1 MIPKILHYCWF
12 GNGEMP
18 ELTLKCLDSWR
29 KYLPDYKIIVWNE
42 GNFDVNMYRFSS
54 EAYKEKKYAFV
65 ADVCRLYALKN
76 MGGIYLDTDV
86 EFIRPLD
93 EDMLNN
99 KAFTGFE
106 DNLLLSSAIMGSE
119 KDGKWINDLLLY
131 YNNRSFYLKDGEHD
145 INPNTEIIT
154 AFMKTKKGVRINN
167 TYQKIEKYCTIYPSD
182 YFCPKSWKTLK
193 IKKTNNTYCIHHF
206 AGSWLHRKGS
216 LLGRLANFLL
226 GKRIA
231 NSLSEIYRGKKRIN
245 NINL

>member
-18 ELTLKCLDSWR
+18 ELALKCLESWR
-29 KYLPDYKIIVWNE
+29 KYLPDYEIMVWNE
-42 GNFDVNMYRFSS
+42 NNFDVNMYRFAS

-86 EFIRPLD
+86 EFLKPLD
-93 EDMLNN
+93 EKVLQQN
-99 KAFTGFE
+99 AFTGFE

-119 KDGKWINDLLLY
+119 KDGKWINDLLPY
-131 YNNRSFYLKDGEHD
+131 YDNRSFYLKDRSHD
-145 INPNTEIIT
+145 VNPNTEIIT
-154 AFMKTKKGVRINN
+154 EFMKNRKNVQINN
-167 TYQKIEKYCTIYPSD
+167 TFQELEGYCTIFPSD

-193 IKKTNNTYCIHHF
+193 IKQTPNTYCIHHF
-206 AGSWLHRKGS
+206 AGSWLHKKQS
-216 LLGRLANFLL
+216 VLGRLANFLL

-231 NSLSEIYRGKKRIN
+231 NALSQKYRNKKSF
-245 NINL
+245 

>member
-18 ELTLKCLDSWR
+18 ALALKCLASWK
-29 KYLPDYKIIVWNE
+29 KYLPDYEIMVWNE
-42 GNFDVNMYRFSS
+42 DNFDVNMYRFAS

-86 EFIRPLD
+86 EFLRPLD
-93 EDMLNN
+93 EKVLQQE
-99 KAFTGFE
+99 AFTGFE

-119 KDGKWINDLLLY
+119 KDGKWINDLLPY
-131 YNNRSFYLKDGEHD
+131 YDQRSFYLKDGSHD
-145 INPNTEIIT
+145 VNPNTEIIT
-154 AFMKTKKGVRINN
+154 EFMKNRKNVQINN
-167 TYQKIEKYCTIYPSD
+167 TFQVLEGYCTIFPSD

-193 IKKTNNTYCIHHF
+193 IKQTENTYCIHHF
-206 AGSWLHRKGS
+206 AGSWLHKKQS
-216 LLGRLANFLL
+216 LLGKLANFLF

-231 NSLSEIYRGKKRIN
+231 NALSEKYRPKKN
-245 NINL
+245 

>member
-18 ELTLKCLDSWR
+18 ELALKCLESWR
-29 KYLPDYKIIVWNE
+29 KYLPDYEIMVWNE
-42 GNFDVNMYRFSS
+42 SNFDVNMYRFAS

-86 EFIRPLD
+86 EFLKPLD
-93 EDMLNN
+93 EKVLQQN
-99 KAFTGFE
+99 AFTGFE

-119 KDGKWINDLLLY
+119 KNGKWINDLLPY
-131 YNNRSFYLKDGEHD
+131 YDNRSFYLKDGTHD
-145 INPNTEIIT
+145 VNPNTEIIT
-154 AFMKTKKGVRINN
+154 EFMKTRKNVQINN
-167 TYQKIEKYCTIYPSD
+167 TFQELEGYCTIFPSD

-193 IKKTNNTYCIHHF
+193 IKQTPNTYCIHHF
-206 AGSWLHRKGS
+206 AGSWLHKKQS
-216 LLGRLANFLL
+216 TLGKLANFLL

-231 NSLSEIYRGKKRIN
+231 NAWSEKYRNKK
-245 NINL
+245 LF

>member
-18 ELTLKCLDSWR
+18 ELALKCLESWR
-29 KYLPDYKIIVWNE
+29 KYLPDYEIMVWNE
-42 GNFDVNMYRFSS
+42 SNFDVNMYRFAS

-86 EFIRPLD
+86 EFLKPLD
-93 EDMLNN
+93 EKVLQQN
-99 KAFTGFE
+99 AFTGFE

-119 KDGKWINDLLLY
+119 KNGKWINDLLPY
-131 YNNRSFYLKDGEHD
+131 YDNRSFYLKDGTHD

-154 AFMKTKKGVRINN
+154 EFMKTRKNVQINN
-167 TYQKIEKYCTIYPSD
+167 TFQELEGYCTIFPSD

-193 IKKTNNTYCIHHF
+193 IKQTPNTYCIHHF
-206 AGSWLHRKGS
+206 AGSWLHKKQS
-216 LLGRLANFLL
+216 TLGKLANFLL

-231 NSLSEIYRGKKRIN
+231 NAWSEKYRNKK
-245 NINL
+245 LF

>member
-18 ELTLKCLDSWR
+18 ELALKCLESWR
-29 KYLPDYKIIVWNE
+29 KYLPDYEIMVWNE
-42 GNFDVNMYRFSS
+42 SNFDVNMYRFAS

-86 EFIRPLD
+86 EFLKPLD
-93 EDMLNN
+93 EKVLQQS
-99 KAFTGFE
+99 AFTGFE

-119 KDGKWINDLLLY
+119 KNGKWINDLLPY
-131 YNNRSFYLKDGEHD
+131 YDNRSFYLKDGTHD
-145 INPNTEIIT
+145 VNPNTEIIT
-154 AFMKTKKGVRINN
+154 EFMKTRKNVQINN
-167 TYQKIEKYCTIYPSD
+167 TFQELEGYCTIFPSD

-193 IKKTNNTYCIHHF
+193 IKQTPNTYCIHHF
-206 AGSWLHRKGS
+206 AGSWLHKKQS
-216 LLGRLANFLL
+216 TLGKLANFLL

-231 NSLSEIYRGKKRIN
+231 NAWSEKYRNKK
-245 NINL
+245 LF

>member
-18 ELTLKCLDSWR
+18 ELALKCLESWR
-29 KYLPDYKIIVWNE
+29 KYLPDYEIVVWNE
-42 GNFDVNMYRFSS
+42 ENFDVNMYRFSS
-54 EAYKEKKYAFV
+54 EAYKEQKFAFV

-86 EFIRPLD
+86 EFLRPLD
-93 EDMLNN
+93 EKMLQQ

-119 KDGKWINDLLLY
+119 KNGDWINDLLPY
-131 YNNRSFYLKDGEHD
+131 YANRSFYLEDGSHD
-145 INPNTEIIT
+145 VNPNTEIIT
-154 AFMKTKKGVRINN
+154 EFMKTRKNVQINN
-167 TYQKIEKYCTIYPSD
+167 TFQELDGYCTIYPSD

-193 IKKTNNTYCIHHF
+193 IKQTPNTYCIHHF
-206 AGSWLHRKGS
+206 AGSWLHKKQS
-216 LLGRLANFLL
+216 VLGRLANFLL

-231 NSLSEIYRGKKRIN
+231 NAWSKKYRNKK
-245 NINL
+245 LF